1 MGDLYTPNPAASLQL
16 ASLQRKL
23 SPALLARIDRLSG
36 CRGRWIVDCREIEGA
51 RSYALR
57 DLQESCLYSSLLVPV
72 GDDHRCWA
80 LYRGEA
86 LGLDTGSRPT
96 PEDAALYCAHTGWR
110 SRLLFVSEFLREDCS
125 WPGGYS
131 PSAMYRSNARVFRD
145 EFSSE
150 LEKADG
156 DGPDLALDVRY
167 VTAEMIETLEA
178 LESYPLISEDDYGE
192 LELQD
197 QQEAWDLWAASD
209 WRRLVCAAVD
219 QHLPDGFHFDGDDLI
234 SRPGNREDEKLRGLF
249 DQCADLANEY
259 WEEESD
265 GSQWVDLERVAAALT
280 LEDLRDLTGL
290 QLEDPA
296 VTENRERWEDQQR
309 WRCES
314 YPWPGADS
322 SPLLG
327 GANA

>member
-1 MGDLYTPNPAASLQL
+1 MR
-16 ASLQRKL
+16 RKL

-36 CRGRWIVDCREIEGA
+36 CRGRWIVDCRELEGDY
-51 RSYALR
+51 SYALR

-80 LYRGEA
+80 LYRLEA
-86 LGLDTGSRPT
+86 LGLERGNTPT
-96 PEDAALYCAHTGWR
+96 PEDAALYCAHTGWKC
-110 SRLLFVSEFLREDCS
+110 RLLFVSDFLREDCS

-131 PSAMYRSNARVFRD
+131 PSAVYRSNARVFRD
-145 EFSSE
+145 EFSRE

-156 DGPDLALDVRY
+156 DGPDVALDVRY
-167 VTAEMIETLEA
+167 VTDEMLDTLEG
-178 LESYPLISEDDYGE
+178 LESYPLISEDDHSE
-192 LELQD
+192 LELED
-197 QQEAWDLWAASD
+197 QQEAWENWAASD
-209 WRRLVCAAVD
+209 WRGLVCAAID
-219 QHLPDGFHFDGDDLI
+219 EYLPEGFPFDGDDLI
-234 SRPGNREDEKLRGLF
+234 SRLGSREGEKLWALF
-249 DQCADLANEY
+249 DQCADNANQY
-259 WEEESD
+259 WEEQGD
-265 GSQWVDLERVAAALT
+265 GGQWINVERVAGALT

-290 QLEDPA
+290 PLEDPA

-322 SPLLG
+322 APLLG